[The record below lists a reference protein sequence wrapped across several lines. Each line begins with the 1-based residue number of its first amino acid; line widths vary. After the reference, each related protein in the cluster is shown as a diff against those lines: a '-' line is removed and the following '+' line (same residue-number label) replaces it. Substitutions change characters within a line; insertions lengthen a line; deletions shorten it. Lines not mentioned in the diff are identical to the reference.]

1 MSKEDLKFSDVLN
14 NIESII
20 KIGFAVD
27 SGKQKVQLV
36 KWPVYLITSEFK
48 IDSSSYKSQ
57 EFERAINS
65 NSAKKKAKR
74 SIVADLIG
82 KV

>member
-1 MSKEDLKFSDVLN
+1 MSKEELKFSDILE
-14 NIESII
+14 NIEDIV

-27 SGKQKVQLV
+27 AGKQRVKLV

-48 IDSSSYKSQ
+48 INSSSYKSQ

-82 KV
+82 KI